1 MEEHVHSEYSN
12 IAIDHARSPRNM
24 GLMPVFDG
32 HGSVTGSCGDS
43 MDMWIRVQDDEI
55 AEARFSTDG
64 CGSSIACGSMATQL
78 ARTRSLAGMA
88 LLRPRDIL
96 DAFDGFPDESAHCAE
111 LAVDALHAACQDY
124 FRSIPTGSVNRKF
137 LVVSGKGGV
146 GKSTVA
152 MHLAKRLCERGAQ
165 VGVLDADIHSPSLPT
180 LLGVGSVFLERTGDR
195 LMAHEHD
202 GLKIMSM
209 AFLSPDPDRAVV
221 LRGPRKTMLVRQF
234 LREID
239 WGKLDAMVVDTPA
252 GTGDELL
259 TVVKSAGALEG
270 AVVVCTPRDVALQGA
285 RRSVAFCRE
294 MGVPVL
300 GLLENMAGTRCPS
313 CGHVANGSGAGR
325 KLSLEL
331 GVPFLGSLPLDP
343 DPESDE
349 SGFAAAIA
357 ASLDPLIEKG
367 VEAER

>member
-1 MEEHVHSEYSN
+1 MEEHVHSEYSSL
-12 IAIDHARSPRNM
+12 AIDHARSPRNM

-43 MDMWIRVQDDEI
+43 MDMWIRVKDDEI
-55 AEARFSTDG
+55 TEARFSTDG
-64 CGSSIACGSMATQL
+64 CGSSTACGSMATEL
-78 ARTRSLAGMA
+78 ARSRSLAGMA

-96 DAFDGFPDESAHCAE
+96 DAFDGFPDESAHCAD
-111 LAVDALHAACQDY
+111 LAIDALHAACQDY
-124 FRSIPTGSVNRKF
+124 FRSIPMGTLSRKF

-152 MHLAKRLCERGAQ
+152 LHLAKRLRASGAM
-165 VGVLDADIHSPSLPT
+165 VGVLDADIHSPTLPILMRT
-180 LLGVGSVFLERTGDR
+180 GAVFLERTGDR
-195 LMAHEHD
+195 LLAHEHD
-202 GLKIMSM
+202 GFKIMSM

-239 WGKLDAMVVDTPA
+239 WGKLDAMVIDTPA

-270 AVVVCTPRDVALQGA
+270 AMVVCTPRDVALLGA
-285 RRSVAFCRE
+285 RRSIAFCRE

-300 GLLENMAGTRCPS
+300 GLLENMSGTVCSR
-313 CGHVANGSGAGR
+313 CGHVAGGSSAGQE
-325 KLSLEL
+325 LATEL
-331 GVPFLGSLPLDP
+331 GVPFLGSLPLDSDP
-343 DPESDE
+343 DAPSSNFA
-349 SGFAAAIA
+349 SGIGVL
-357 ASLDPLIEKG
+357 LDPIVAKG
-367 VEAER
+367 MGVSR

>member
-1 MEEHVHSEYSN
+1 MEEHVHSDYSS

-32 HGSVTGSCGDS
+32 HGSVNGSCGDS
-43 MDMWIRVQDDEI
+43 MDMWIRVQDDRI

-64 CGSSIACGSMATQL
+64 CGSSTACGSMATEM
-78 ARTRSLAGMA
+78 ARSRSLAGMA

-96 DAFDGFPDESAHCAE
+96 DAFDGFPEESAHCAE
-111 LAVDALHAACQDY
+111 LAIDALHAACQDY
-124 FRSIPTGSVNRKF
+124 FRSIPMGTLSRKF

-152 MHLAKRLCERGAQ
+152 MHLAKRLRASGAK
-165 VGVLDADIHSPSLPT
+165 VGILDADIHSPSLPT
-180 LLGVGSVFLERTGDR
+180 LLGAGPVFLERTGDR
-195 LMAHEHD
+195 FLAHEH
-202 GLKIMSM
+202 GGFKIMSM

-239 WGKLDAMVVDTPA
+239 WGKLDAMVIDTPA

-270 AVVVCTPRDVALQGA
+270 AIVVCTPRDVALLGA

-294 MGVPVL
+294 MDVPVI
-300 GLLENMAGTRCPS
+300 GLLENMSGADCPG
-313 CGHVANGSGAGR
+313 CGLVANVGGAGR
-325 KLSLEL
+325 KLSIEL
-331 GVPFLGSLPLDP
+331 GVPFLGSLAMDP
-343 DPESDE
+343 DPDSPA
-349 SGFAAAIA
+349 SGFASAIA
-357 ASLDPLIEKG
+357 ALLDPVVTAG
-367 VEAER
+367 AAVAR